1 MMVME
6 ILKHRYHNGR
16 TCNLNFFRDAKGHE
30 VDIVYTSGNRLFP
43 MEIKA
48 GETFRNEF
56 LKQLTYFDKLFGT
69 GEQSVHGALL
79 YGGDLNQRRSG
90 VEVLNYLDVDNL
102 LKELD
107 LE

>member
-1 MMVME
+1 
-6 ILKHRYHNGR
+6 LKIRVSDHRYHNGR

-30 VDIVYTSGNRLFP
+30 VDIVYLSGSRLFP
-43 MEIKA
+43 VEIKA
-48 GETFRNEF
+48 GETFRSEF

-79 YGGDLNQRRSG
+79 YGGDLNQCRSG
-90 VEVLNYLDVDNL
+90 VEIRNYLEVENL